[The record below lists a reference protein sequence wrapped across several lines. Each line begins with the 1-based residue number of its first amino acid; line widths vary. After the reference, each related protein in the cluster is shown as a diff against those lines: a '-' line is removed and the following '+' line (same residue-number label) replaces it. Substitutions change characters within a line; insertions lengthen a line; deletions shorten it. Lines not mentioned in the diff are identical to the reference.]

1 MTRAGPLSGRVA
13 SRRDVTAMPERFD
26 DPDHIPNSQR
36 LLLNVLS
43 WLLAMALAALVIAHS
58 FAAYLVGLNPRWALA
73 VGGTYTAAELKIANG
88 FMATHGAE
96 SDGSTS
102 DTTDLSKGENVSTI
116 HDRITRALYQD
127 PLNARAFELLGVIE
141 ASHSAPAADTF
152 MQAAV
157 ARSRRTPAAH
167 YWLIRRKLAQG
178 DQRGAVALAD
188 TLLRIR
194 PHAMPIIAPIIAKI
208 LTTPGRADEVVEI
221 LGVAPAWRQAFFHF
235 LDDHEKESAVLASVL
250 SALRGTPRPPTQIE
264 VDGCIT
270 SLVRNKKFELA
281 YYTWLQF
288 LPAVKLKEAKLLF
301 NSDFRFEPT
310 PSPFDWSMRQG
321 DGVVA
326 EITTERAQQE
336 RKVLSIDFGG
346 GGVSFRP
353 ITQTIILTP
362 GRYYVSVRAKGLL
375 NGSRGLQW
383 QVACIV
389 PLRKVI
395 GETPM
400 LLGAHPQW
408 DVLSSR
414 FEVRRECKAQTISLI
429 HAARSASET
438 LLSGSVAFADLELK
452 RE

>member
-1 MTRAGPLSGRVA
+1 
-13 SRRDVTAMPERFD
+13 
-26 DPDHIPNSQR
+26 
-36 LLLNVLS
+36 
-43 WLLAMALAALVIAHS
+43 
-58 FAAYLVGLNPRWALA
+58 
-73 VGGTYTAAELKIANG
+73 
-88 FMATHGAE
+88 MATHGAE
-96 SDGSTS
+96 PDGSTS
-102 DTTDLSKGENVSTI
+102 NVADLSKGESLSTI

-127 PLNARAFELLGVIE
+127 PLNPRAFELLGAIE
-141 ASHSAPAADTF
+141 ASRSAPAADTF

-157 ARSRRTPAAH
+157 DRSRRTPAAH

-194 PHAMPIIAPIIAKI
+194 PSEMPIVAPLIAQV
-208 LTTPGRADEVVEI
+208 LTTPAAAEQVVKI
-221 LGVAPAWRQAFFHF
+221 LGTAPAWRRAFFRF
-235 LDDHEKESAVLASVL
+235 LNDHEKDPEILASL
-250 SALRGTPRPPTQIE
+250 LLALKGTPHPPAQIE
-264 VDGCIT
+264 IDGGVT

-288 LPAVKLKEAKLLF
+288 LPPDKLKEAKLLF
-301 NSDFRFEPT
+301 NGNFLFEPT

-346 GGVSFRP
+346 GDVNLRP
-353 ITQTIILTP
+353 IAQTIILAP
-362 GRYYVSVRAKGLL
+362 GRYYLSVRAKGLL

-383 QVACIV
+383 EVACLV
-389 PLRKVI
+389 PALKVI

-400 LLGAHPQW
+400 FLGAHPQW
-408 DVLSSR
+408 DTLSSR
-414 FEVRRECKAQTISLI
+414 FEVPPECKGQTISLI

-452 RE
+452 RD